1 MLNAIFIEVGEPCPP
16 RGRLLIDLQP
26 AIGFRKQIRT
36 SMGHLTVQGLSDA
49 LRGEVQQHP

>member
-1 MLNAIFIEVGEPCPP
+1 MLNAMFIEEGEPCPP

-26 AIGFRKQIRT
+26 AIGLRKQIRA